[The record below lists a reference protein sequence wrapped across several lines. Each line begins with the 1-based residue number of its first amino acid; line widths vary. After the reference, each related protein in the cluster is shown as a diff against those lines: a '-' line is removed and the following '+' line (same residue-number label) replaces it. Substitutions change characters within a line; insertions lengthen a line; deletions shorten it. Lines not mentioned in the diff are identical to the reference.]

1 MLDATDEKI
10 ILDEIQRLDRRYND
24 AQERYGITGSA
35 SSDKTMHRIAVIRDA
50 LEDCISR
57 NSDTSKDRMI
67 AELTVTLRMARERVT
82 WLRDQGELKPGYA
95 DGIIS
100 ILEGRKNT

>member
-1 MLDATDEKI
+1 MLSHEDEKI
-10 ILDEIQRLDRRYND
+10 ILDEIQRLDLRYND

-50 LEDCISR
+50 LEDCLSH

-82 WLRDQGELKPGYA
+82 WLRDQGELKPGFA